1 MSYSVNELKDE
12 LVKTLSAEYG
22 YDASEATILQM
33 YGTVLTVVQQKLLQ
47 KRGEYTEKMKNSDQK
62 RIYYMSMEFLV
73 GRSLKNNLY
82 NLGMEAEMK
91 EAVKELGFDLET
103 IYEMEPD
110 AGLGNGGLG
119 RLASCY
125 MDAATTMGYPFTGFS
140 IRYEFG
146 IFRQKIVD
154 GWQMELPDNWLEMGG
169 FWLVPRRDES
179 KEVHFDGEVKEEWG
193 ENGLKTI
200 HKNYYT
206 VRAVPYDLLISGK
219 DSDVVNSLRLW
230 SAESPSSFDMGSFA
244 RGEHVKSMES
254 GNRAEAIS
262 KVLYPADDNI
272 EGKSLRLKQQYF
284 FVSASLQNIVQVH
297 LRTNPS
303 LDNLPEK
310 AVIHINDTHPALCVP
325 ELMRILLDDYGYS
338 WEKAWDITCRTLA
351 YTNHTIMSEA
361 LEKWDMT
368 LFRHHLP
375 RITSIVE
382 EINRRFC
389 NYVYNNFPEKR
400 GAIGSMAAIGD
411 NQVRM
416 ANLCLIACFSVN
428 GVSKLHTD
436 ILKNDCF
443 RDFNDIFPGKL
454 TNVTNGITAR
464 RWLNQGNPLLA
475 DMITGLIGDGYVH
488 DLSKLSELKKFM
500 EDDAVLSRLGE
511 IKRQNKERLGR
522 YIAEHNGLR
531 VDPNSIFDVQVK
543 RLHEY
548 KRQLL
553 NALEILHLYLA
564 IKNGATIQPRTFI
577 FGAKA
582 SAGYYMAKEIIRF
595 ICAIGDIVNRDA
607 SLNGQLKVV
616 FLENYRVSLA
626 ETIYPAAEISE
637 QISQAGKEASGTGNM
652 KMMLNGAVTLGTM
665 DGANVE
671 IHDVVGPENI
681 IIFGMNAAEVN
692 ELGRNGYNP
701 WNVYNSNGYIKEII
715 EFVRRGGLDGKNFD
729 TIINYL
735 LQNDQYM
742 TLADFESYRQA
753 QERVAALYQDKRRWN
768 QMSLR
773 NIAESGIFS
782 ADRSVQ
788 EYIDNI
794 WYKNC

>member
-595 ICAIGDIVNRDA
+595 ICAIGDVVNRDA

>member
-47 KRGEYTEKMKNSDQK
+47 KRGEYTEKMKHSDQK

-82 NLGMEAEMK
+82 NLGMEDEMK

-154 GWQMELPDNWLEMGG
+154 GWQMEQPDNWLEMGG

-193 ENGLKTI
+193 ETGLKTI

-244 RGEHVKSMES
+244 RGEHIKSMES

-303 LDNLPEK
+303 LDNLPDK

-325 ELMRILLDDYGYS
+325 ELMRILLDDFGYS

-361 LEKWDMT
+361 LERWDLT

-389 NYVYNNFPEKR
+389 NYVYENFPEKR

-428 GVSKLHTD
+428 GVSKLHSD
-436 ILKNDCF
+436 ILKYDVF
-443 RDFNDIFPGKL
+443 KDYNDIYPGKL

-475 DMITGLIGDGYVH
+475 DMITSLIGDGYVH
-488 DLSKLSELKKFM
+488 DLAQLSELKKYM
-500 EDDAVLSRLGE
+500 EDDKVLSQLAD
-511 IKRQNKERLGR
+511 IKLQNKKRLAK
-522 YIAEHNGLR
+522 YIAEHNGFQ

-553 NALEILHLYLA
+553 NAIEILHLYLQ
-564 IKNGATIQPRTFI
+564 IKKGATIQPRTFI

-595 ICAIGDIVNRDA
+595 ICAIGDVVNRDA

-626 ETIYPAAEISE
+626 EIIYPAAEISE

-652 KMMLNGAVTLGTM
+652 KMMLNGAITLGTM

-681 IIFGMNAAEVN
+681 VIFGMNAEEVMD
-692 ELGRNGYNP
+692 LGRRGYNP
-701 WNVYNSNGYIKEII
+701 WEVYNNNGYLKEII
-715 EFVRRGGLDGKNFD
+715 EFVQRGGLDGKNFD
-729 TIINYL
+729 TIVNYL

-753 QERVAALYQDKRRWN
+753 QEKVAAIYQDKRRWN

-782 ADRSVQ
+782 ADRAVK

-794 WYKNC
+794 WYKK

>member
-1 MSYSVNELKDE
+1 MSYSVKELKDE

-193 ENGLKTI
+193 ETGLKTI

-206 VRAVPYDLLISGK
+206 VRAVPYDLLITGK

-500 EDDAVLSRLGE
+500 EDNAVLSRLGE

-595 ICAIGDIVNRDA
+595 ICAIGDVVNRDA

>member
-1 MSYSVNELKDE
+1 MSYSVKELKDE

-206 VRAVPYDLLISGK
+206 VRAVPYDLLITGK

-244 RGEHVKSMES
+244 RGEHIKSMES

-361 LEKWDMT
+361 LEKWDLT

-595 ICAIGDIVNRDA
+595 ICAIGDVVNRDA

-652 KMMLNGAVTLGTM
+652 KMMLNGAITIGTM

>member
-1 MSYSVNELKDE
+1 MSYSVKELKDE

-595 ICAIGDIVNRDA
+595 ICAIGDVVNRDA

-715 EFVRRGGLDGKNFD
+715 EFIRRGGLDGKNFD

-782 ADRSVQ
+782 ADRSVR

-794 WYKNC
+794 WYRNC

>member
-1 MSYSVNELKDE
+1 
-12 LVKTLSAEYG
+12 
-22 YDASEATILQM
+22 
-33 YGTVLTVVQQKLLQ
+33 
-47 KRGEYTEKMKNSDQK
+47 MKNSDQK

-193 ENGLKTI
+193 ETGLKTI
-200 HKNYYT
+200 HKNYYN
-206 VRAVPYDLLISGK
+206 RPRRPYDLLITGK

-262 KVLYPADDNI
+262 KVLYPGRRQHRGQEPAA
-272 EGKSLRLKQQYF
+272 EAAVLLCSPPPCRTLSRSTCG
-284 FVSASLQNIVQVH
+284 
-297 LRTNPS
+297 TNPS

-389 NYVYNNFPEKR
+389 NYVYNNFPEKTGGDR
-400 GAIGSMAAIGD
+400 LDGGDRRQPGPDGEPLPDRLLLGQRRLQAA
-411 NQVRM
+411 
-416 ANLCLIACFSVN
+416 
-428 GVSKLHTD
+428 H
-436 ILKNDCF
+436 
-443 RDFNDIFPGKL
+443 
-454 TNVTNGITAR
+454 
-464 RWLNQGNPLLA
+464 
-475 DMITGLIGDGYVH
+475 
-488 DLSKLSELKKFM
+488 
-500 EDDAVLSRLGE
+500 
-511 IKRQNKERLGR
+511 R
-522 YIAEHNGLR
+522 YPE
-531 VDPNSIFDVQVK
+531 K
-543 RLHEY
+543 RLLP
-548 KRQLL
+548 RFQR
-553 NALEILHLYLA
+553 HL
-564 IKNGATIQPRTFI
+564 PR
-577 FGAKA
+577 A
-582 SAGYYMAKEIIRF
+582 S
-595 ICAIGDIVNRDA
+595 
-607 SLNGQLKVV
+607 
-616 FLENYRVSLA
+616 
-626 ETIYPAAEISE
+626 
-637 QISQAGKEASGTGNM
+637 
-652 KMMLNGAVTLGTM
+652 
-665 DGANVE
+665 
-671 IHDVVGPENI
+671 
-681 IIFGMNAAEVN
+681 
-692 ELGRNGYNP
+692 
-701 WNVYNSNGYIKEII
+701 
-715 EFVRRGGLDGKNFD
+715 
-729 TIINYL
+729 
-735 LQNDQYM
+735 
-742 TLADFESYRQA
+742 
-753 QERVAALYQDKRRWN
+753 
-768 QMSLR
+768 
-773 NIAESGIFS
+773 
-782 ADRSVQ
+782 
-788 EYIDNI
+788 
-794 WYKNC
+794 

>member
-1 MSYSVNELKDE
+1 
-12 LVKTLSAEYG
+12 
-22 YDASEATILQM
+22 
-33 YGTVLTVVQQKLLQ
+33 
-47 KRGEYTEKMKNSDQK
+47 
-62 RIYYMSMEFLV
+62 
-73 GRSLKNNLY
+73 
-82 NLGMEAEMK
+82 
-91 EAVKELGFDLET
+91 
-103 IYEMEPD
+103 
-110 AGLGNGGLG
+110 
-119 RLASCY
+119 
-125 MDAATTMGYPFTGFS
+125 
-140 IRYEFG
+140 
-146 IFRQKIVD
+146 
-154 GWQMELPDNWLEMGG
+154 
-169 FWLVPRRDES
+169 
-179 KEVHFDGEVKEEWG
+179 
-193 ENGLKTI
+193 
-200 HKNYYT
+200 
-206 VRAVPYDLLISGK
+206 
-219 DSDVVNSLRLW
+219 
-230 SAESPSSFDMGSFA
+230 
-244 RGEHVKSMES
+244 
-254 GNRAEAIS
+254 
-262 KVLYPADDNI
+262 
-272 EGKSLRLKQQYF
+272 
-284 FVSASLQNIVQVH
+284 
-297 LRTNPS
+297 
-303 LDNLPEK
+303 
-310 AVIHINDTHPALCVP
+310 
-325 ELMRILLDDYGYS
+325 
-338 WEKAWDITCRTLA
+338 
-351 YTNHTIMSEA
+351 
-361 LEKWDMT
+361 
-368 LFRHHLP
+368 
-375 RITSIVE
+375 
-382 EINRRFC
+382 
-389 NYVYNNFPEKR
+389 
-400 GAIGSMAAIGD
+400 MAAIGD

-428 GVSKLHTD
+428 GVSKLHSD
-436 ILKNDCF
+436 ILKYDVF
-443 RDFNDIFPGKL
+443 KDYNDIYPGKL

-595 ICAIGDIVNRDA
+595 ICAIGDVVNRDA

>member
-1 MSYSVNELKDE
+1 MSYSVKELKDE

-500 EDDAVLSRLGE
+500 EDNAVLSRLGE

-595 ICAIGDIVNRDA
+595 ICAIGDVVNRDA

>member
-1 MSYSVNELKDE
+1 MSYSVKELKDE

-595 ICAIGDIVNRDA
+595 ICAIGDVVNRDA

-652 KMMLNGAVTLGTM
+652 KMMLNGAVTLGTL

>member
-1 MSYSVNELKDE
+1 MSYSVKELKDE

-595 ICAIGDIVNRDA
+595 ICAIGDVVNRDA

-773 NIAESGIFS
+773 NISESGIFS

>member
-1 MSYSVNELKDE
+1 MSYSVKELKDE

-193 ENGLKTI
+193 ETGLKTI

-206 VRAVPYDLLISGK
+206 VRAVPYDLLITGK

-475 DMITGLIGDGYVH
+475 DMITGLIG
-488 DLSKLSELKKFM
+488 E
-500 EDDAVLSRLGE
+500 
-511 IKRQNKERLGR
+511 
-522 YIAEHNGLR
+522 
-531 VDPNSIFDVQVK
+531 
-543 RLHEY
+543 
-548 KRQLL
+548 
-553 NALEILHLYLA
+553 
-564 IKNGATIQPRTFI
+564 
-577 FGAKA
+577 
-582 SAGYYMAKEIIRF
+582 
-595 ICAIGDIVNRDA
+595 
-607 SLNGQLKVV
+607 
-616 FLENYRVSLA
+616 
-626 ETIYPAAEISE
+626 
-637 QISQAGKEASGTGNM
+637 
-652 KMMLNGAVTLGTM
+652 
-665 DGANVE
+665 
-671 IHDVVGPENI
+671 
-681 IIFGMNAAEVN
+681 
-692 ELGRNGYNP
+692 
-701 WNVYNSNGYIKEII
+701 
-715 EFVRRGGLDGKNFD
+715 
-729 TIINYL
+729 
-735 LQNDQYM
+735 
-742 TLADFESYRQA
+742 
-753 QERVAALYQDKRRWN
+753 
-768 QMSLR
+768 
-773 NIAESGIFS
+773 
-782 ADRSVQ
+782 
-788 EYIDNI
+788 
-794 WYKNC
+794 

>member
-1 MSYSVNELKDE
+1 MSYSVKELKDE

-154 GWQMELPDNWLEMGG
+154 GWQMEQPDNWLEMGG

-193 ENGLKTI
+193 ETGLKTI

-206 VRAVPYDLLISGK
+206 VRAVPYDLLITGK

-244 RGEHVKSMES
+244 RGEHIKSMES

-262 KVLYPADDNI
+262 KVLYPADDHI

-303 LDNLPEK
+303 LDNLPDK

-325 ELMRILLDDYGYS
+325 ELMRILLDDFGYS

-361 LEKWDMT
+361 LEKWDLT

-389 NYVYNNFPEKR
+389 NYVYENFPEKR

-428 GVSKLHTD
+428 GVSKLHSD
-436 ILKNDCF
+436 ILKYDVF
-443 RDFNDIFPGKL
+443 KDYNDIYPGKL

-475 DMITGLIGDGYVH
+475 DMISSLIGDGYVH
-488 DLSKLSELKKFM
+488 DLSKLSELKNYL
-500 EDDAVLSRLGE
+500 DDTSVLDQLGK
-511 IKRQNKERLGR
+511 IKLANKERLAK
-522 YIAEHNGLR
+522 YIATHNGIK

-595 ICAIGDIVNRDA
+595 ICAIGDVVNRDA

-681 IIFGMNAAEVN
+681 IIFGMNAEEVMD
-692 ELGRNGYNP
+692 LGRRGYNP
-701 WNVYNSNGYIKEII
+701 WDVYNNNGYLKEII
-715 EFVRRGGLDGKNFD
+715 EFVQRGGLDGKNFD
-729 TIINYL
+729 TIVNYL

-753 QERVAALYQDKRRWN
+753 QEKVAAIYQDKRRWN

-782 ADRSVQ
+782 ADRAVK

-794 WYKNC
+794 WYKK

>member
-1 MSYSVNELKDE
+1 MSYSVKELKDE

-595 ICAIGDIVNRDA
+595 ICAIGDVVNRDA

>member
-103 IYEMEPD
+103 IYDMEPD

-154 GWQMELPDNWLEMGG
+154 GWQMEQPDNWLEMGG

-193 ENGLKTI
+193 ETGLKTI

-206 VRAVPYDLLISGK
+206 VRAVPYDLLITGK

-244 RGEHVKSMES
+244 RGEHIKSMES

-303 LDNLPEK
+303 LDNLPDK

-325 ELMRILLDDYGYS
+325 ELMRILLDDFGYS

-361 LEKWDMT
+361 LEKWDLT

-389 NYVYNNFPEKR
+389 NYVYENFPEKR

-428 GVSKLHTD
+428 GVSKLHSD
-436 ILKNDCF
+436 ILKYDVFKDYNDLY
-443 RDFNDIFPGKL
+443 PGKL

-475 DMITGLIGDGYVH
+475 DMISSLIGDGYVH

-500 EDDAVLSRLGE
+500 EDDSVLAQLAD
-511 IKRQNKERLGR
+511 IKLQNKKRLAK
-522 YIAEHNGLR
+522 YIAEHNGFQ

-553 NALEILHLYLA
+553 NAIEILHLYLQ
-564 IKNGATIQPRTFI
+564 IKKGATIQPRTFI

-595 ICAIGDIVNRDA
+595 ICAISDIVNRDA

-626 ETIYPAAEISE
+626 EIIYPAAEISE

-652 KMMLNGAVTLGTM
+652 KMMLNGAITLGTM

-681 IIFGMNAAEVN
+681 IIFGMNAEEVMD
-692 ELGRNGYNP
+692 LGRRGYNP
-701 WNVYNSNGYIKEII
+701 WDVYNNNGYLKEII
-715 EFVRRGGLDGKNFD
+715 EFVQRGGLDGKNFD
-729 TIINYL
+729 TIVNYL

-753 QERVAALYQDKRRWN
+753 QEKVAAIYQDKRRWN

-782 ADRSVQ
+782 ADRAVK

-794 WYKNC
+794 WYKK